1 MKKLLT
7 FYFQILIFT
16 QINYSFG
23 QKENF
28 DSGIDLYD
36 TSEELVPLRKT
47 SETIGK
53 CCQLGKAMSKLSG
66 GTSDVYLTQSE
77 LNEDGTY
84 TIFL

>member
-28 DSGIDLYD
+28 DSGIELYD
-36 TSEELVPLRKT
+36 TSEELVSFKKN
-47 SETIGK
+47 I
-53 CCQLGKAMSKLSG
+53 
-66 GTSDVYLTQSE
+66 
-77 LNEDGTY
+77 
-84 TIFL
+84 

>member
-7 FYFQILIFT
+7 YYLQILIFT

-36 TSEELVPLRKT
+36 TSEELVPLKN
-47 SETIGK
+47 I
-53 CCQLGKAMSKLSG
+53 
-66 GTSDVYLTQSE
+66 
-77 LNEDGTY
+77 
-84 TIFL
+84 

>member
-7 FYFQILIFT
+7 IYFQILIFT

-36 TSEELVPLRKT
+36 TSEELVPLKKT

-66 GTSDVYLTQSE
+66 GMSDVYLTQSE
-77 LNEDGTY
+77 LN
-84 TIFL
+84 